1 MDLTELLQIYREQS
15 NAKRIAGALNTP
27 SVKLHLA
34 GIVGAAD
41 AFVAA
46 SVFQNHNNCHHLF
59 IFSDKEK
66 TAYFQ
71 NDLQNLLEKKTVELF
86 PDSFKKPGQFSE
98 QNSANIQ
105 LRTETLN
112 RLANSVTGNEL
123 IVTYPEAIFEKVVN
137 KAALRQST
145 ILIRINDKL
154 NFDNITETLIGYGFE
169 LTDFVYEPGQFA
181 VRGGI
186 LDIFSFG
193 NEWPYRVEL
202 FGNDVESIR
211 LFDPLSQL
219 SQRKISQVTIVP
231 NIQTQFD
238 SEEKIDLLKFLP
250 ENTVIWVEDVK
261 VVLEKIKHCY
271 ESAVELREHL
281 ITGARPDDENIF
293 VRHSPDELFVDEENF
308 KHDLEQFK
316 ILEFGKQFY
325 YQADNQFFF
334 DCYPQPS
341 FNKNFNL
348 LITDLKKHQKEG
360 FEVLIFSD
368 NAKQIER
375 FYNIFDDL
383 KANIKF
389 SPINIAIREGFIDR
403 DLKLVCYTDH
413 QIFERYHKYQLR
425 QGFSKNKAI
434 TLKALRELKQG
445 DYVTHVDHGVGV
457 YSGLEKIEVNGQM
470 QEAVRIIYR
479 DNDMLYV
486 NINSLH
492 KISKYVGKE
501 GTPPKIN
508 KLGSDAWE
516 ALKRKAKSKVKDIAK
531 DLITLYAKR
540 KAAKG
545 FAFTPDSYLQN
556 ELEASFI
563 YEDTPDQLKAT
574 NDVKRD
580 MESVHPMDR
589 LVCGDV
595 GFGKTEVAIR
605 AAFKAATDGKQAA
618 VLVPTTILA
627 LQHYKTFKE
636 RLKDFPVTVDYINRF
651 KSAKEQ
657 KETFKKLEE
666 GKLDIVIGTHGL
678 LSGKI
683 KFKDLGILI
692 IDEEQ
697 KFGVA
702 SKEKLRQI
710 KANVDTLTLTATPIP
725 RTLQFSLMAARD
737 LSIINTPPPNRQP
750 IDTELL
756 AFDTD
761 RLKEVIE
768 FEVYRRGQVFFIH
781 NRVRDIYE
789 VADMIKNICPNVDV
803 SVAHGQME
811 GHDLEEVMINFI
823 ERKFDV
829 LVCTN
834 IVESGLDIANANTII
849 INDAQNFGLSDLHQL
864 RGRVGRSNKKAFCY
878 LITPPFSVVSS
889 DARKRLQTLEEFS
902 ELGSG
907 FQISMRDLDI
917 RGMGNL
923 LGAEQS
929 GYIADIGFD
938 MYHKILDEAI
948 QELKETDF
956 RDVFADD
963 LLRDQKFVKDC
974 QVELDEEMLIPDEY
988 VISVAE
994 RLSLYTE
1001 LNNMTDEAG
1010 ILQFSEKLVDRF
1022 GPLPEEVVRLF
1033 DAIRLQWAGKKLG
1046 FERIVLKSDWMR
1058 CYFTSNQEST
1068 YFNSEQFT
1076 YIINY
1081 IQKHPQSCRMKQ
1093 TEKNL
1098 ILTISPVNDVHHAKE
1113 LLQKLVKEP
1122 ALETVAVKAKN

>member
-1 MDLTELLQIYREQS
+1 MDLSQLLQIYREHD
-15 NAKRIAGALNTP
+15 NAKRIAGALNQS
-27 SVKLHLA
+27 SVKLCTWREWWVRPMPLLPQVYIKTTI
-34 GIVGAAD
+34 IVIISLSFPTKKKA
-41 AFVAA
+41 
-46 SVFQNHNNCHHLF
+46 
-59 IFSDKEK
+59 
-66 TAYFQ
+66 AYFQ

-98 QNSANIQ
+98 QNTTNIQ
-105 LRTETLN
+105 LRTEVLN
-112 RLANSVTGNEL
+112 RLVNSVTKNEL
-123 IVTYPEAIFEKVVN
+123 IVTYPEALVEKVIN
-137 KAALRQST
+137 SGALRQST
-145 ILIRINDKL
+145 ILIRINDRL
-154 NFDNITETLIGYGFE
+154 DFDNITETLIGYGFQ

-231 NIQTQFD
+231 NMQTQFD
-238 SEEKIDLLKFLP
+238 SVEKIDLLKFLP
-250 ENTVIWVEDVK
+250 ENTVIWAENIK
-261 VVLEKIKHCY
+261 VCLEKIKNCY
-271 ESAVELREHL
+271 GLAVELRNHL
-281 ITGARPDDENIF
+281 ITGAQPDDGNIF
-293 VRHSPDELFVDEENF
+293 VKHLPQELFVDSDDFKNDIENYSV
-308 KHDLEQFK
+308 
-316 ILEFGKQFY
+316 IEFGSVSYFRS
-325 YQADNQFFF
+325 DNEFFF
-334 DCYPQPS
+334 NCYPQPS

-348 LITDLKKHQKEG
+348 LISDLKRHQKEG

-368 NAKQIER
+368 NPKQVER

-383 KANIKF
+383 KADIKF
-389 SPINIAIREGFIDR
+389 SPVPVAIREGYIDR
-403 DLKLVCYTDH
+403 DLNLVCYTDH

-425 QGFSKNKAI
+425 QGFSKSKAI

-595 GFGKTEVAIR
+595 GFGKTEVAVR

-618 VLVPTTILA
+618 ILVPTTILA
-627 LQHYKTFKE
+627 LQHYKTFKD
-636 RLKDFPVTVDYINRF
+636 RLKDFPVTVDYVNRF
-651 KSAKEQ
+651 KTTKEQ

-666 GKLDIVIGTHGL
+666 GKVDIIIGTHGL

-725 RTLQFSLMAARD
+725 RTLQFSLISARV
-737 LSIINTPPPNRQP
+737 LSILNTPPPNRQP

-768 FEVYRRGQVFFIH
+768 FEVYRGGQVFFIH

-789 VADMIKNICPNVDV
+789 VAGMISQHVP
-803 SVAHGQME
+803 
-811 GHDLEEVMINFI
+811 
-823 ERKFDV
+823 
-829 LVCTN
+829 
-834 IVESGLDIANANTII
+834 
-849 INDAQNFGLSDLHQL
+849 
-864 RGRVGRSNKKAFCY
+864 
-878 LITPPFSVVSS
+878 
-889 DARKRLQTLEEFS
+889 
-902 ELGSG
+902 
-907 FQISMRDLDI
+907 
-917 RGMGNL
+917 
-923 LGAEQS
+923 
-929 GYIADIGFD
+929 
-938 MYHKILDEAI
+938 
-948 QELKETDF
+948 
-956 RDVFADD
+956 
-963 LLRDQKFVKDC
+963 
-974 QVELDEEMLIPDEY
+974 
-988 VISVAE
+988 
-994 RLSLYTE
+994 
-1001 LNNMTDEAG
+1001 
-1010 ILQFSEKLVDRF
+1010 
-1022 GPLPEEVVRLF
+1022 
-1033 DAIRLQWAGKKLG
+1033 
-1046 FERIVLKSDWMR
+1046 
-1058 CYFTSNQEST
+1058 
-1068 YFNSEQFT
+1068 
-1076 YIINY
+1076 
-1081 IQKHPQSCRMKQ
+1081 
-1093 TEKNL
+1093 
-1098 ILTISPVNDVHHAKE
+1098 
-1113 LLQKLVKEP
+1113 
-1122 ALETVAVKAKN
+1122 

>member
-1 MDLTELLQIYREQS
+1 MDLSQLLQIYREHD
-15 NAKRIAGALNTP
+15 NAKRIADALKEP

-34 GIVGAAD
+34 GIVGTAD
-41 AFVAA
+41 AFIAA
-46 SVFQNHNNCHHLF
+46 ATYQNHDRSHHLF

-66 TAYFQ
+66 SAYFQ
-71 NDLQNLLEKKTVELF
+71 NDLQNLLEKKTIELF

-98 QNSANIQ
+98 QNGTNIQ

-112 RLANSVTGNEL
+112 RLVNSVTGNEL
-123 IVTYPEAIFEKVVN
+123 VVTYPEAIFEKVVTSS
-137 KAALRQST
+137 ALKQST
-145 ILIRINDKL
+145 ILIRIDDKL
-154 NFDNITETLIGYGFE
+154 DFDSITETLMGYGFQ

-193 NEWPYRVEL
+193 NELPYRVEL

-219 SQRKISQVTIVP
+219 SQKKISQVTIVP

-238 SEEKIDLLKFLP
+238 REEKIDLLKFLP

-261 VVLEKIKHCY
+261 LVLEKIKNCY
-271 ESAVELREHL
+271 ALAEELTEHL
-281 ITGARPDDENIF
+281 VTGALPDDENIF
-293 VRHSPDELFVDEENF
+293 VRHSPEELFVDEENF
-308 KHDLEQFK
+308 KQDLEQFK
-316 ILEFGKQFY
+316 VIEFGKQFY
-325 YQADNQFFF
+325 FQPDNDFFF

-348 LITDLKKHQKEG
+348 LIRDLKRHQKEG

-368 NAKQIER
+368 NPKQIER

-383 KANIKF
+383 KADIKF
-389 SPINIAIREGFIDR
+389 SPAPVAIREGFIDR

-445 DYVTHVDHGVGV
+445 DYVTHVDHGVGI

-479 DNDMLYV
+479 DNDILYV

-545 FAFTPDSYLQN
+545 FAFSPDSYLQN

-580 MESVHPMDR
+580 MESGHPMDR

-595 GFGKTEVAIR
+595 GFGKTEVAMR

-618 VLVPTTILA
+618 ILVPTTILA
-627 LQHYKTFKE
+627 LQHYKTFKD
-636 RLKDFPVTVDYINRF
+636 RLKDFPCTVDYINRF

-657 KETFKKLEE
+657 KEIFKQLEE
-666 GKLDIVIGTHGL
+666 GKIDIIIGTHAL
-678 LSGKI
+678 LSSKI
-683 KFKDLGILI
+683 KFKDIGILI

-702 SKEKLRQI
+702 AKEKLRQVR
-710 KANVDTLTLTATPIP
+710 ANVDTLTLTATPIP
-725 RTLQFSLMAARD
+725 RTLQFSLMSARD

-756 AFDTD
+756 SFDTD
-761 RLKEVIE
+761 RLKEAIE
-768 FEVYRRGQVFFIH
+768 FEVYRGGQVFFIH

-789 VADMIKNICPNVDV
+789 VAGMIRNICPNVDV
-803 SVAHGQME
+803 AVAHGKME
-811 GHDLEEVMINFI
+811 GHQLEEVMINFI

-834 IVESGLDIANANTII
+834 IVESGLDIPNANTII
-849 INDAQNFGLSDLHQL
+849 INDAHTFGLSDLHQL

-889 DARKRLQTLEEFS
+889 EAHKRLQTLEEFS

-956 RDVFADD
+956 RDVFAED

-974 QVELDEEMLIPDEY
+974 QIELDEEMLIPDEY

-1001 LNNMTDEAG
+1001 LNNIEDETSL
-1010 ILQFSEKLVDRF
+1010 LQFSEKLIDRF
-1022 GPLPEEVVRLF
+1022 GPLPEQVVRLF
-1033 DAIRLQWAGKKLG
+1033 DAIHLQWFGKKLG
-1046 FERIVLKSDWMR
+1046 FERIMLKGDWMR
-1058 CYFTSNQEST
+1058 CYFINNQDSP

-1081 IQKHPQSCRMKQ
+1081 IQKHPQLCRMKQ

-1098 ILTISPVNDVHHAKE
+1098 ILTISPVNDLHHAEE
-1113 LLQKLVKEP
+1113 LLKKLLV
-1122 ALETVAVKAKN
+1122 NS